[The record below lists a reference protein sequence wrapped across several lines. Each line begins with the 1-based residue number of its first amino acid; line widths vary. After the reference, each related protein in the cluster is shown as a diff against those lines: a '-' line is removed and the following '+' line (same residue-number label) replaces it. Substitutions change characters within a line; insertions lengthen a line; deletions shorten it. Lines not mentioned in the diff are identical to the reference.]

1 MMTFKL
7 KKLRLLMLVFA
18 ISFVNLSYAQQKT
31 ITGTVLEEET
41 GEALPGVTIVVE
53 GTTSGTVTDISGN
66 FSVKVPSDNSV
77 LSFSFVG
84 YATQKKPVKGVN
96 SFNIVLKKDLMDLGE
111 VVVVGYGV
119 TKKSDLTG
127 SVSSIKQEDFNNLSS
142 ATPEQLIQGRIS
154 GVQITQ
160 NNGEPGSGS
169 QIRIRGASTIRSGQ
183 QPLYVIDG
191 IPLDMSTSSPDGP
204 SAAGI
209 GNSQATNPL
218 NFINPSDIESFDIL
232 KDASATAIYGSR
244 GANGV
249 VLITTKKGKE
259 GISSI
264 EYSAYASVSSLPKK
278 LDVLTAAEWLSLRID
293 SLKIP
298 ADNENHFGYQTD
310 WQDQI
315 FRSAISQSHSLSL
328 SGGTKKNSYRV
339 SFNYLDQEGIIKKS
353 SLTKYVSRLNLTQH
367 AFNDKLLL
375 EANVT
380 ASQIIENRVP
390 VGAAGFEGDLLL
402 NALKTNPTWP
412 VYDLTGAP
420 FQTVSQEERNPVAM
434 LEYTNDATRST
445 RIIGGGS
452 ATLNIIEGLKYKMNV
467 GLDYTNAI
475 REISQ
480 SQKLTYMQASKG
492 RAQINTKELLNYV
505 IEHILTYNKSFGKS
519 TIDAMA
525 GYSFQ
530 HIERTG
536 FNQQA
541 GYFTTDKID
550 YIYQMQQGD
559 AAYRQVS
566 SWADTPEELQS
577 FFGRVNYNY
586 DDKYLV
592 TATIRRDGS
601 SKFGAN
607 HKYGNFPSLAFGWR
621 LSEEDFIKKLDLFSN
636 LKLRLGWGTTG
647 NSEIAADNSTFLL
660 KPDPGSTA
668 IINNIPVTGFKIDK
682 TPQPNLHW
690 ESTSSTNLGFDF
702 GFFKGRLSGTIDLFR
717 KTTKDLLVE
726 QPTKAVSPTATFIA
740 NLDSGYVRNDG
751 LELGITGIIIDKK
764 SFNWTSTF
772 NFTTIKNNA
781 YHILNSNASI
791 IPTGQIQGQGLTGAY
806 SQAYANN
813 HPMGS
818 FYMLSVDTIDKKGKI
833 QFIKKTN
840 KGDSL
845 IFLGTAL
852 PKFTCGWNNTFKYK
866 NLDLNFFFDV
876 VYGNKIFNNTALL
889 LDKSNIKQSK
899 NALSVYAYDRANYT
913 NSTKVSDRFLEDGSF
928 LRLTSASLGY
938 NFNFS
943 KLGWIQSLRVY
954 VSGSNLFILTKYTGY
969 DPDVSSK
976 ADMNGVRA
984 LGIDITSYPKART
997 FLLGLNVTF

>member
-31 ITGTVLEEET
+31 ITGTVTEEET

-53 GTTSGTVTDISGN
+53 GTTSGTVTDISGI
-66 FSVKVPSDNSV
+66 FSVKVPSENSV
-77 LSFSFVG
+77 LAFSFVG
-84 YATQKKPVKGVN
+84 YATQRKPVKGVN

-204 SAAGI
+204 SGAGI

-259 GISSI
+259 GVSSI
-264 EYSAYASVSSLPKK
+264 EYSAYASVSELPRK
-278 LDVLTAAEWLSLRID
+278 LDVLTAAEWLSLRVD
-293 SLKIP
+293 SLKLS
-298 ADNENHFGYQTD
+298 ENHFGYQTD

-315 FRSAISQSHSLSL
+315 FRTAISQSHSLSL
-328 SGGTKKNSYRV
+328 SGGAKKNSYRL

-367 AFNDKLLL
+367 AFNDRLLL

-412 VYDLTGAP
+412 FYDSTGVP
-420 FQTVSQEERNPVAM
+420 FQIKSSIDEKNPIAM
-434 LEYTNDATRST
+434 LEYTNDVTRST
-445 RIIGGGS
+445 RVIGGGS

-475 REISQ
+475 RKITQ
-480 SQKLTYMQASKG
+480 SQNLSYMEAYKG

-541 GYFTTDKID
+541 GFFTTDKID

-586 DDKYLV
+586 EDKYLV

-621 LSEEDFIKKLDLFSN
+621 LSEEDFIKKLDVFSN
-636 LKLRLGWGTTG
+636 LKLRLGWGMTG
-647 NSEIAADNSTFLL
+647 NSEIGADNSTFLL
-660 KPDPGSTA
+660 KPDPGSAA
-668 IINNIPVTGFKIDK
+668 IINNVPVTGFKIDK

-690 ESTSSTNLGFDF
+690 ESTSSTNLGIDF
-702 GFFKGRLSGTIDLFR
+702 GFFKGRFSGTVDLFR
-717 KTTKDLLVE
+717 KNTKDLLVE
-726 QPTKAVSPTATFIA
+726 QPTKALSPTSTFIS

-751 LELGITGIIIDKK
+751 LELGLTGIIIEQK
-764 SFNWTSTF
+764 SFNWTTNF
-772 NFTTIKNNA
+772 NFTTIKNKAVN
-781 YHILNSNASI
+781 ILNSDASI
-791 IPTGQIQGQGLTGAY
+791 IPTGAIQGQGLTGAY
-806 SQAYANN
+806 AQAYANN
-813 HPMGS
+813 RPMGS
-818 FYMLSVDTIDKKGKI
+818 FYMISVDTIDRKGKI

-845 IFLGTAL
+845 MFIGTAL

-866 NLDLNFFFDV
+866 NLDLNFFFDA

-889 LDKSNIKQSK
+889 LDKSNLKQSK
-899 NALSVYAYDRANYT
+899 NALREYAYDKANYN

-943 KLGWIQSLRVY
+943 KLGWIQTLRVY
-954 VSGSNLFILTKYTGY
+954 ISGSNLFILTRYTGY

-997 FLLGLNVTF
+997 FLFGLNVTF